1 MTASEN
7 LITQKEKATE
17 LNLISTSASETTDNQ
32 TSYKKIKF
40 NKFLFE
46 KIASKEIDGSSIT
59 ISSDENILLI
69 QFCLTGNS
77 SFHRSSQKKPIIF
90 KQAEYNIL
98 LLPKEE
104 IASLVNTEDCD
115 LIQIYL
121 EEKFFLQYLS
131 KDYGVPLYNLIGIG
145 KLFHNH
151 LYLSPK
157 IKNVLAEIANCD
169 FGGNLKNLYTKAKII
184 ELLSLQLAQ
193 YEEEKVIPSSLK
205 PLEVEK
211 MILVKEIIEGSIGT
225 THSISS
231 LARAAGTNE
240 QYLKKHFK
248 LLFGTTVFGHIVSCK
263 MEKAK
268 EMLLTGKYRITEIAE
283 AVGYKHATHFTTA
296 FKKFFGYLPQ
306 SLKATKIFFGTYFS
320 MGFELEA
327 IEFLMMI

>member
-7 LITQKEKATE
+7 LVTQNEKATE
-17 LNLISTSASETTDNQ
+17 LNLISASASHAIDNKHDC
-32 TSYKKIKF
+32 KKIKF

-46 KIASKEIDGSSIT
+46 KIASKEIGGNSIT
-59 ISSDENILLI
+59 ISSDENIFLI
-69 QFCLTGNS
+69 QFCLTGS
-77 SFHRSSQKKPIIF
+77 SSVYRSSQKKPITF

-104 IASLVNTEDCD
+104 TTTLINTEDCD

-131 KDYGVPLYNLIGIG
+131 RDYGVPLYNLIGIG

-151 LYLSPK
+151 LYLNPK
-157 IKNVLAEIANCD
+157 LKSILAEIENCD
-169 FGGNLKNLYTKAKII
+169 FVGNLKNLYTKAKII

-193 YEEEKVIPSSLK
+193 YEEEKITPTKLK

-211 MILVKEIIEGSIGT
+211 MILVKEIIEGNIGAA
-225 THSISS
+225 HSISS

-248 LLFGTTVFGHIVSCK
+248 LLFGTTVFGYIVSCK

-268 EMLLTGKYRITEIAE
+268 KMLLTGEYRITEISE
-283 AVGYKHATHFTTA
+283 VVGYKHATHFTNA

-306 SLKATKIFFGTYFS
+306 SLKASKIILGTFFS
-320 MGFELEA
+320 MGIKLEA
-327 IEFLMMI
+327 MELMMI